1 VRKRVFASERVVLP
15 TGVAAAQVQ
24 VTGERITSVE
34 PLGAAVPS
42 GAEVID
48 LRDAILLPGLVDT
61 HVHVNEPGRTNWE
74 GFASATR
81 AAAAGGVTT
90 MLDMPLNAIPP
101 TTTAWALMEKRA
113 AAAPQCH
120 VDVGFI
126 GGIVPDNAAHLP
138 ELYAGGV
145 LAWKC
150 FLVDSGVAEFPSVDE
165 VHLRRVLPR
174 LANWDI
180 PLMVHAELPGPIAA
194 FRSSGVVRRYTA
206 YAATRPVR
214 AEVEAVELMV
224 ALSAEFGA
232 HVHVVHV
239 SSADA
244 VDSIA
249 AARARGVAITGETC
263 PHYLT
268 FAAEEISDGAT
279 EFKCAPPIRSGEHRE
294 ALWQALATG
303 TLDMVV
309 SDHSPAPA
317 LLKCPESGDLAT
329 SWGGIASLQ
338 LGLSATW
345 SGAERRG
352 VSLQQ
357 LAQWMASG
365 PAAIVRL
372 ARKGRIAKGH
382 DADLVVW
389 DPAAEWT
396 VDAAQLWH
404 RHPLTPYHG
413 LTLAGRVRATYL
425 RGELIYDRGAF
436 PVAPTGRL
444 LDREHA

>member
-1 VRKRVFASERVVLP
+1 MRKRVFASERVVLP
-15 TGVAAAQVQ
+15 TGVNAAQVQ

-42 GAEVID
+42 GFEVID
-48 LRDAILLPGLVDT
+48 LRDLVLLPGIVDT

-90 MLDMPLNAIPP
+90 ILDMPLNAIPP
-101 TTTAWALMEKRA
+101 TTAGWALREKRA
-113 AAAPQCH
+113 AAERQCH

-126 GGIVPDNAAHLP
+126 GGIVPDNAADLP

-150 FLVDSGVAEFPSVDE
+150 FLVDSGVAEFPAVDE
-165 VHLRRVLPR
+165 AHLRRVMPQ
-174 LANWDI
+174 LAEWHL

-194 FRSSGVVRRYTA
+194 ARPSGIVRRYSD

-214 AEVEAVELMV
+214 AEVEAVELMI

-232 HVHVVHV
+232 NVHIVHV
-239 SSADA
+239 SSAEA
-244 VDSIA
+244 VDTIG
-249 AARARGVAITGETC
+249 AARARGAAITAETC

-279 EFKCAPPIRSGEHRE
+279 EFKCAPPIRTATHRE
-294 ALWQALATG
+294 ALWQALAFG
-303 TLDMVV
+303 TLDIVV

-317 LLKCPESGDLAT
+317 LLKRPESGDLAT

-357 LAQWMASG
+357 LAQWMTSG
-365 PAAIVRL
+365 PAQLVRL
-372 ARKGRIAKGH
+372 THKGRIAKGC

-389 DPAAEWT
+389 DPAAEWM
-396 VDAAQLWH
+396 VDAAQLRH
-404 RHPLTPYHG
+404 RHPVTPYHG
-413 LTLAGRVRATYL
+413 LTLAGRVCATYL

-436 PVAPTGRL
+436 PVAPRGRL